1 MEISDS
7 ELSVNTF
14 WYPDSMVREIAKA
27 ELIKAGETE
36 TGSEQ
41 IGEPS
46 DQWTS
51 ISLNEKESVALGSK

>member
-1 MEISDS
+1 
-7 ELSVNTF
+7 
-14 WYPDSMVREIAKA
+14 MVREIAKA

-36 TGSEQ
+36 TGLEQ